1 MNRKRT
7 FRTFTTLV
15 ALGAVLAAKEAAALQ
30 PLETFLGSAQTK
42 GFDNREAKA
51 ISEQRGLEA
60 DTAKFRLF
68 PTLGASL
75 AYTYNQVA
83 IEVPFADP
91 NAPGGFRQIINV
103 PANQIDANFTATVPV
118 VDVAAWERIGA
129 AAKREESGKTSEEA
143 VRLETERQI
152 ARAFYQ
158 LIALEAVVKSAEISV
173 DVAQKNLEFLQK
185 RKAAGIAPELDVKRA
200 TAEVERNKQQLT
212 DAKYQVV
219 VARRNLATLS
229 GIEPTAGAPE
239 LVASL
244 DPEAPLSHWQ
254 HVTEVD
260 QLPQVR
266 SAVLSAEAAQR
277 EARATRY
284 ELLPTISLTANER
297 LTNQTGFIDRNN
309 YFTLQALATWRFD
322 LTRFPAAG
330 AQAAGADA
338 ATARADKQRALAM
351 DTIVNAW
358 HAVEAA
364 MDKARA
370 ARVQQE
376 AAQLAATLS
385 RQRYEAG
392 AATYLD
398 VVSTD
403 RERFAADVARVQ
415 ADTEVIYARAALR
428 IAAGKSLLEK
438 R

>member
-7 FRTFTTLV
+7 FRPVT
-15 ALGAVLAAKEAAALQ
+15 ALAAFGVMLASREAAALQ
-30 PLETFLGSAQTK
+30 PLETFLSSAQTA
-42 GFDNREAKA
+42 GFDNRDAKA
-51 ISEQRGLEA
+51 TAEQRGLEA
-60 DTAKFRLF
+60 DAAKYRLF
-68 PTLGASL
+68 PTLGATA

-91 NAPGGFRQIINV
+91 TAPGGFRQIVNV
-103 PANQIDANFTATVPV
+103 PANQFDANFNATVPV

-129 AAKREESGKTSEEA
+129 AGKREESGKTSEGA

-152 ARAFYQ
+152 ARAFY
-158 LIALEAVVKSAEISV
+158 LLVALEAVVKSASISV
-173 DVAQKNLEFLQK
+173 DVAQKNLEFLEK
-185 RKAAGIAPELDVKRA
+185 RKAAGVAPELDVKRA
-200 TAEVERNKQQLT
+200 VAEVERNKQQLT
-212 DAKYQVV
+212 DAKYQVI

-229 GIEPTAGAPE
+229 GIVPSEGAPE

-254 HVTEVD
+254 HVTEID

-266 SAVLSAEAAQR
+266 SAVLTAEAAQR
-277 EARATRY
+277 DAHATRY
-284 ELLPTISLTANER
+284 ELIPTINLTANER
-297 LTNQTGFIDRNN
+297 LTNATGFVNKNN

-322 LTRFPAAG
+322 LSKFPAAG

-351 DTIVNAW
+351 DSIVNAW
-358 HAVEAA
+358 HAVDAA

-385 RQRYEAG
+385 KQRYEAG

-438 R
+438 K